1 MFLMPGE
8 SRAII
13 SASDLRQAASCEWG
27 LLVGFDAVLGRRQ
40 AQEVETDA
48 LFERTLA
55 LGMAHEQQVLRELS
69 RERRVVQIARPR
81 LTRPGL
87 AAAAADTV
95 EALEGEADV
104 VYQAAFA
111 GERFVGFADFL
122 VRGDD
127 GRWQVWDTKL
137 ARAASVAALLQLA
150 AYGDQL
156 WAMGVPVAD
165 DVVLALGSGERE
177 RYPLSVIA
185 PVYAGRR
192 ERVLMLL
199 DTHQD
204 SGEPAQWGEPG
215 VHACGRCPAC
225 TAELRAT
232 NDVLLVAG
240 VYPSQRKKLLAAGVT
255 TMADLAARDEPVP
268 DLPDGR
274 LARIR
279 AQARLQLAQEATGE
293 VRAELIDPA
302 ALAAI
307 PPPSPGDIFFDFEG
321 DPMWTEPGSGRW
333 GLEYLFGI
341 VETPASPGL
350 APPFRA
356 FWAHDRAQERQ
367 ALIDFLAYVA
377 ARRAEY
383 PNLHIYH
390 YADYERSRLLTLAAR
405 YGTGEAEV
413 DQLLRDG
420 VLVDLYAVV
429 RAGVRVS
436 QDSYSI
442 KKLEPLYMG
451 GDLRVGSVATGGES
465 VVAYH
470 EFVQAGIEGRHDE
483 AAQRLEAIRA
493 YNEYDCLST
502 LRLRDWLLGQAE
514 AEGVLPSIG
523 STPEPPAPSSE
534 AVPKP
539 SRWERAEALEARLRA
554 LTDTISD
561 IERTDD
567 EQALALI
574 AAAVQ
579 FNRREEKPHWWRH
592 FDRLRHPVD
601 EWAGQAEVLH
611 ITAAEVVNGWEVP
624 AGRRT
629 FARTLRLTGHPGRGS
644 RPIRPGAGFGVLY
657 DVPPPQ
663 PLAGAAAPGARV
675 VETKVTIAE
684 VSEDT
689 DGLITLVA
697 IEGLPQKYSPFDDLP
712 LALTPEAP
720 PGTSNLDAA
729 IADIAESVADTWPHL
744 PPGPALDILRRRP
757 PRLSAASSAPG
768 PDDRS
773 ATAGLPAAGPGDR
786 SAPGGPPATEV
797 GTLPA
802 PDGTPYQFV
811 RAIRTAIERVDN
823 SYLAV
828 QGPPGT
834 GKTYVA
840 AHVIA
845 DLVSTRQWAIGVVA
859 QSHAAVENVLDAL
872 VKAGLDPDLIGKFA
886 PDRPASAWH
895 RFERRDA
902 DTVAFA
908 ADRAESGYVIGG
920 TAYDFT
926 NPKRFARGQL
936 DLLVVD
942 EAGQYSLANTLACSV
957 VADRLLLL
965 GDPQQL
971 AEVSQGIHPEPID
984 TSALGWL
991 MAGQETIDP
1000 RFGYFLSTTWRMH
1013 PALAERVSHLSY
1025 AGSLTAEPSVTTARR
1040 LAGLAPGVHVEH
1052 VEHDGNTVDSPE
1064 EAGAIARSIHDLIG
1078 REWLDPD
1085 EAEAPRPLRQS
1096 DIRVVT
1102 PYNAQVHR
1110 LRAVLDAAGLTQV
1123 AAGTVDKFQGQE
1135 GAVVYVSMA
1144 ASARTDVS
1152 RGMGF
1157 LLQRNRL
1164 NVALSRAKWAAIVVC
1179 SPELTDFTP
1188 ASPRELLLLGAFL
1201 QLTAQ
1206 APSAGELLT
1215 EPKIRQPTL
1224 F

>member
-1 MFLMPGE
+1 MFLLPGE
-8 SRAII
+8 PRAVI
-13 SASDLRQAASCEWG
+13 SASDLRQAAACEWG
-27 LLVGFDAVLGRRQ
+27 LLVGFDAALGRRP
-40 AQEVETDA
+40 AQDVDTDP

-55 LGMAHEQQVLRELS
+55 LGLAHEQQVLRELS
-69 RERRVVQIARPR
+69 RERRVVQIPRPR
-81 LTRPGL
+81 MTRAGL
-87 AAAAADTV
+87 EAAAAATY
-95 EALEGEADV
+95 EALMGEADV

-111 GERFVGFADFL
+111 EERFVGFADFL

-127 GRWQVWDTKL
+127 GRWEVWDTKL
-137 ARAASVAALLQLA
+137 ARAASVPALLQLA

-156 WAMGVPVAD
+156 TALGVPVAD
-165 DVVLALGSGERE
+165 EVVLALGSGERE
-177 RYPLSVIA
+177 RYPLAVIA

-192 ERVLMLL
+192 DRVLTIL
-199 DTHQD
+199 DAHQD
-204 SGEPAQWGEPG
+204 TEAPAVWGEPG

-225 TAELRAT
+225 TTELRAAG
-232 NDVLLVAG
+232 DVLLVAG

-255 TMADLAARDEPVP
+255 TMADLAERSEPVP
-268 DLPDGR
+268 DLPDAR

-279 AQARLQLAQEATGE
+279 AQARLQLAQDATGE
-293 VRAELIDPA
+293 VIAELIDPA

-377 ARRAEY
+377 ARRAQY
-383 PNLHIYH
+383 PDLHIYH

-405 YGTGEAEV
+405 YGVGEAEV

-429 RAGVRVS
+429 RAAVRVS

-451 GDLRVGSVATGGES
+451 EDLRVGSVATGGES

-514 AEGVLPSIG
+514 AAGVSPSIG
-523 STPEPPAPSSE
+523 STPEPPAPRSE
-534 AVPKP
+534 AAPKP

-554 LTDTISD
+554 LTETIGAV
-561 IERTDD
+561 ERTDD

-574 AAAVQ
+574 TAAVQ

-601 EWAGQAEVLH
+601 EWAGQADVLH

-629 FARTLRLTGHPGRGS
+629 FARTLRLTGRPGRGS

-657 DVPPPQ
+657 DIPPPE
-663 PLAGAAAPGARV
+663 PLAVAAAPGARV
-675 VETKVTIAE
+675 VETKVAITE
-684 VSEDT
+684 VSEDAE
-689 DGLITLVA
+689 GLITLLA
-697 IEGLPQKYSPFDDLP
+697 TEGLPQKYSPFDDLP
-712 LALTPEAP
+712 LALTPEPP
-720 PGTSNLDAA
+720 PGTAHLDAA
-729 IADIAESVADTWPHL
+729 IADIAESVADAWPDL
-744 PPGPALDILRRRP
+744 PPGPALDLLRRRP
-757 PRLSAASSAPG
+757 PRLAAPV
-768 PDDRS
+768 D
-773 ATAGLPAAGPGDR
+773 LPEN
-786 SAPGGPPATEV
+786 GG
-797 GTLPA
+797 LPA
-802 PDGTPYQFV
+802 PDGTPDQFV
-811 RAIRTAIERVDN
+811 RAIRMAIERVDN

-845 DLVSTRQWAIGVVA
+845 DLVTTRQWRIGVVA

-872 VKAGLDPDLIGKFA
+872 VRAGLDPDLIGKYA
-886 PDRPASAWH
+886 PGRPNASWQ
-895 RFERRDA
+895 RFERRDS
-902 DTVAFA
+902 DTTAFA
-908 ADRAESGYVIGG
+908 ADRAERGYVIGG

-936 DLLVVD
+936 DLLVID
-942 EAGQYSLANTLACSV
+942 EAGQFSLANTLAVSV
-957 VADRLLLL
+957 AADRLLLL

-991 MAGQETIDP
+991 MAGHDTIDP
-1000 RFGYFLSTTWRMH
+1000 RLGYFLATTWRMH
-1013 PALAERVSHLSY
+1013 PALADRVSHLSY
-1025 AGSLTAEPSVTTARR
+1025 AGSLTAQPAVTTARR
-1040 LAGLAPGVHVEH
+1040 LAGLTPGVHVEH
-1052 VEHDGNTVDSPE
+1052 VEHHDNTVDSPE
-1064 EAGAIARSIHDLIG
+1064 EAAAIARSIHDLIG

-1085 EAEAPRPLRQS
+1085 EGEAPRPLRQS

-1110 LRAVLDAAGLTQV
+1110 LRAVLDAAGLGEV

-1135 GAVVYVSMA
+1135 SAIVYLSMA

-1201 QLTAQ
+1201 QLTAPAKPAGPGAARAAQ
-1206 APSAGELLT
+1206 PVHGLGRPPADLAPGSV
-1215 EPKIRQPTL
+1215 QPAL